1 MFEEK
6 KKHSIQTEAE
16 LCFLYTLLIFNENRE
31 KKRSKI
37 NIINRKFF
45 TNKLFSFLF
54 FYENLIIIF

>member
-6 KKHSIQTEAE
+6 KKHSIHTEAE